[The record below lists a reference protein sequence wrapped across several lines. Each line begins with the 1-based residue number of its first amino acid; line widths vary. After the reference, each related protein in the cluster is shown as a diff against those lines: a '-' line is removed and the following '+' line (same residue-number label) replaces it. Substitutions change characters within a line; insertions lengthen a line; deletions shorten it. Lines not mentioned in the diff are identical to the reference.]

1 MSKDFGFF
9 YDDADKV
16 LDANFIGELTEVR
29 IDLYWCSEG
38 PFNHFISFSTDYGVE
53 EFAGLVDSA
62 RAERRNEQP

>member
-16 LDANFIGELTEVR
+16 LDANFIGELTEAR

-38 PFNHFISFSTDYGVE
+38 PFNHFISFSTDYGVR
-53 EFAGLVDSA
+53 EFKRLLSSA
-62 RAERRNEQP
+62 IEERRDV